1 MLPDEAV
8 QISGKDFKAQ
18 LTDYSDLMATR
29 VRPKDR
35 LAQLANGQ
43 AGQGMHGLG
52 PNVSLE
58 ERVARPWLAGER
70 TGQTRGKAWGGIAEG
85 GTGVGMDKG
94 CG

>member
-1 MLPDEAV
+1 VQRPLLPDEAV

-35 LAQLANGQ
+35 LA
-43 AGQGMHGLG
+43 GQGMHGLG

-58 ERVARPWLAGER
+58 ERVARPWLAGE
-70 TGQTRGKAWGGIAEG
+70 TGQTRGEAWGGHG
-85 GTGVGMDKG
+85 
-94 CG
+94 

>member
-35 LAQLANGQ
+35 LAQLANVQSGQ
-43 AGQGMHGLG
+43 AMHGLG
-52 PNVSLE
+52 PYVSLE
-58 ERVARPWLAGER
+58 ERMARPWLAGEM
-70 TGQTRGKAWGGIAEG
+70 TGQTRGPKAWGGH
-85 GTGVGMDKG
+85 V
-94 CG
+94 